1 MDKSTVTV
9 PTREQIIQ
17 DLRILE
23 IETKLDRLGR
33 KIQKKN
39 INYGVGSK
47 IIYKQAS
54 NADVKRVKDRLYS
67 R

>member
-1 MDKSTVTV
+1 MTV
-9 PTREQIIQ
+9 PTWEQLKE

-23 IETKLDRLGR
+23 VETRLDRLGR

-39 INYGVGSK
+39 INYGKGSV
-47 IIYKQAS
+47 IYYKQVS
-54 NADVKRVKDRLYS
+54 SADVKRVKDRLYS